1 MMVRTPWIHSAA
13 LDVPFVLAPPFVLLG
28 LVALFPGV
36 FGPAA
41 TFSEWHW
48 LGLVLLIDVAHVYS
62 TIYRT
67 YLDPIARRHYRFEL
81 TWIPLLAFVL
91 MVVIHSLSALWFWR
105 CMAYLAVFHFVR
117 QQYGFMRLY
126 QRGEQHLR
134 WKHRLDATVI
144 YAATLAPLLVW
155 HFSYPRAFNW
165 FVPNDMLGVH
175 MPWLAAVI
183 LWSYGALLLAYVVS
197 EAMALRGGV
206 RFNLPKNLLLAGTA
220 LSWYLGIVH
229 FNGDVTFTLFN
240 VVGHGVPYMALV
252 WAYGRKRGAAEH
264 GAPAVARWFFS
275 LRALPL
281 YLGLLF
287 LLAYVEEGF
296 WDAFVWREHAR
307 FFKPFGSLFP
317 AVDDRALLSL
327 LVPLLALPQVTHY
340 IIDAFIW
347 RMRKER
353 DRDGWQAL
361 IFGRSAPAE

>member
-1 MMVRTPWIHSAA
+1 MKVRVPWIHSAS
-13 LDVPFVLAPPFVLLG
+13 LDLPFVLAPPFVLLA
-28 LVALFPGV
+28 LVVVFPGA

-41 TFSEWHW
+41 TFTEWHW

-67 YLDPIARRHYRFEL
+67 YLDPLARRHYRFEL
-81 TWIPLLAFVL
+81 TWLPFLAFVL
-91 MVVIHSLSALWFWR
+91 MVVLHSLSALLFWR

-126 QRGEQHLR
+126 QRGEQQAP

-144 YAATLAPLLVW
+144 YAATLVPLLYW
-155 HFSYPRAFNW
+155 HFSYPRAFQW
-165 FVPNDMLGVH
+165 FVPNDMLGAQL
-175 MPWLAAVI
+175 PWLASGV
-183 LWSYGALLLAYVVS
+183 LWAYGMLLVVYAVS
-197 EAMALRGGV
+197 ELWPVRRGGGL
-206 RFNLPKNLLLAGTA
+206 NLPKNLLLAGTA
-220 LSWYLGIVH
+220 LSWYLGIVR

-252 WAYGRKRGAAEH
+252 WAYGRKRTGGAQA
-264 GAPAVARWFFS
+264 APAVARWFFS
-275 LRALPL
+275 VRAVPL

-287 LLAYVEEGF
+287 VLAYVEEGF

-307 FFKPFGSLFP
+307 FFRPFGALLP
-317 AVDDRALLSL
+317 AVDDRAVLSL
-327 LVPLLALPQVTHY
+327 LVPLLSLPQVTHY

-353 DRDGWQAL
+353 DRDGWQAVV
-361 IFGRSAPAE
+361 FGSPAPVE